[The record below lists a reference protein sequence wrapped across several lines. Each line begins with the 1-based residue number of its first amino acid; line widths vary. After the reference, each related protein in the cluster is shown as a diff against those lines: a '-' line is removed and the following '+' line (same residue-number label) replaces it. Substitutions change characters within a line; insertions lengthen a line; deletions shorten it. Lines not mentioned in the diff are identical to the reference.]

1 MKRATP
7 IHRSCDER
15 THVEVFVRR
24 GKATAR
30 TLTRARVLLKCDEG
44 WSTGE
49 IAEAFELSDQTIR
62 NVRQRYEIGG
72 VEAVLTDKRQRR
84 RRQAL
89 TDEQAAHLIAITCSK
104 VPDGHDHW
112 TVRMLAGQAVELGYV
127 LRISPETV
135 RQLLKKMR

>member
-7 IHRSCDER
+7 LHRSCDER
-15 THVEVFVRR
+15 THMEVFVRR
-24 GKATAR
+24 GKANAR

-44 WSTGE
+44 WSNGD
-49 IAEAFELSDQTIR
+49 IVEALDVSDQTIR
-62 NVRQRYEIGG
+62 NVRQRYSTGG
-72 VEAVLTDKRQRR
+72 IEAVLTDKRQER

-89 TDEQAAHLIAITCSK
+89 TDGQAAHLIAIACST

-127 LRISPETV
+127 RGISQETV
-135 RQLLKKMR
+135 RQLLKKTR

>member
-7 IHRSCDER
+7 IHLSEDDR

-24 GKATAR
+24 GKANAR

-44 WSTGE
+44 WSNDE
-49 IAEAFELSDQTIR
+49 IAEAFEISDQTIR
-62 NVRQRYEIGG
+62 NVRQRYETAR
-72 VEAVLTDKRQRR
+72 VEAVLTDKRQTR

-89 TDEQAAHLIAITCSK
+89 TDEQAAHLIAITCST

-127 LRISPETV
+127 RRISPETV